1 MKQITV
7 EAYEDES
14 RPQGGH
20 AVILLHGL
28 DVVSER
34 PSFRLKPVD
43 AVADARGTQRAR
55 PMSPLAVRKTHQGV
69 ELLVGPEVV
78 ANPLLLSGTPVIIEL
93 PEAQVRGEFLWPSV
107 RPLLQPRRR
116 HVVVVKPR
124 RIEPDPAANENEVE
138 AEAEAAPIPD
148 LDQEVIAR
156 LLESEAAA
164 EPARAFEAT
173 ALAAAGEPDLPASA
187 TTVASE
193 PAAVPVPPPTD
204 ATSRDDAAAAE
215 AAAMASMAMAPA
227 LRPEAETDMRWIA
240 SHDPMVL
247 LRKWAFPA
255 VVLGSVLLAAGL
267 YTVWSRF
274 ALQVDDQSLQV
285 AAPRQPAVQ
294 AASPLQSAKPR
305 PAAATAAGSSKPDA
319 KAEAPSGGMAAGSRQ
334 SGGDKTAMAVAGP
347 GALKAAA
354 VPCTDPDIA
363 TEPLPGGHM
372 RIVVKSACRAGQA
385 VSLAYGGA
393 ELVRKIDNAG
403 NLDLTL
409 DCFAGADTPVD
420 VRMADGTTRR
430 LPVVAKD
437 LDRVSKVA
445 VLWKAPVELDL
456 NAFEYAARLNESGHV
471 SAARPSSLA
480 EAERQAAAGHRGRG
494 FMSSIA
500 GTATGDR
507 LAVYTF
513 VHAAEQ
519 ASGVVGLALD
529 YKSRGELA
537 TEPMCGKAALAE
549 VPFRLVMRPR
559 GGQVE
564 RHAGT
569 IAAAEC
575 GARIL
580 PAARLNQAT
589 IPALAIRK

>member
-1 MKQITV
+1 
-7 EAYEDES
+7 
-14 RPQGGH
+14 
-20 AVILLHGL
+20 
-28 DVVSER
+28 
-34 PSFRLKPVD
+34 
-43 AVADARGTQRAR
+43 
-55 PMSPLAVRKTHQGV
+55 MSPLAVRKTHQGV

-124 RIEPDPAANENEVE
+124 RIEPDPAANENELE

-148 LDQEVIAR
+148 LDREVIAR
-156 LLESEAAA
+156 LLENESAA

-173 ALAAAGEPDLPASA
+173 AAPGEPDQPASVA
-187 TTVASE
+187 SVASE
-193 PAAVPVPPPTD
+193 PATIPADPSATPAD

-215 AAAMASMAMAPA
+215 AAVRAPNA
-227 LRPEAETDMRWIA
+227 TAPPPPPEAETDMRWIA

-255 VVLGSVLLAAGL
+255 VVLGSALLVAGL
-267 YTVWSRF
+267 YTVWSRY
-274 ALQVDDQSLQV
+274 ALQIHEQSLQS

-294 AASPLQSAKPR
+294 AASPLQSATPR
-305 PAAATAAGSSKPDA
+305 PAATAAGSSKSDV
-319 KAEAPSGGMAAGSRQ
+319 KAEAPSGGMAAGTRQ
-334 SGGDKTAMAVAGP
+334 SGADKTAMAVTGP
-347 GALKAAA
+347 GALTAA
-354 VPCTDPDIA
+354 VPCTDPNIA
-363 TEPLPGGHM
+363 TEPLAGGRM
-372 RIVVKSACRAGQA
+372 RIEVKSACRAGQT

-403 NLDLTL
+403 NLDVAL
-409 DCFAGADTPVD
+409 DCFAGADTPVEI
-420 VRMADGTTRR
+420 RMADGTMRR

-456 NAFEYAARLNESGHV
+456 NAFEYAARLNEIGHV
-471 SAARPSSLA
+471 SAARPSSLD

-494 FMSSIA
+494 FMSSIS
-500 GTATGDR
+500 GTANGDR

-537 TEPMCGKAALAE
+537 AEPMCGKAALAE
-549 VPFRLVMRPR
+549 VPFRLVMRLR

-589 IPALAIRK
+589 MPALAIRK

>member
-43 AVADARGTQRAR
+43 AVADTRGTQRAR
-55 PMSPLAVRKTHQGV
+55 AMSPIAVRKTHQGV

-124 RIEPDPAANENEVE
+124 RIEPDPAANENVVE
-138 AEAEAAPIPD
+138 ADAEIPSIPD

-164 EPARAFEAT
+164 EPARAAQAT
-173 ALAAAGEPDLPASA
+173 AAAGEPDQPASDA
-187 TTVASE
+187 AVASE
-193 PAAVPVPPPTD
+193 PAPVPAPSPADPTL
-204 ATSRDDAAAAE
+204 RDDAPAAAE
-215 AAAMASMAMAPA
+215 VAALAAAA
-227 LRPEAETDMRWIA
+227 LPPVPRPEVATDMRWIA
-240 SHDPMVL
+240 SRDPMVL
-247 LRKWAFPA
+247 VRKWSFPA

-267 YTVWSRF
+267 YNTWTRY
-274 ALQVDDQSLQV
+274 ALPVVDQSLEV
-285 AAPRQPAVQ
+285 AAPRQPALQ
-294 AASPLQSAKPR
+294 AAPPLQSVASK
-305 PAAATAAGSSKPDA
+305 PAATIATSSSKPDA
-319 KAEAPSGGMAAGSRQ
+319 NAEAPSGGMAAGSRQ
-334 SGGDKTAMAVAGP
+334 SSGGDKTAMAVAAP
-347 GALKAAA
+347 GALTAAA
-354 VPCTDPDIA
+354 VPCSNLDIA
-363 TEPLPGGHM
+363 TEPLAGGRM
-372 RIVVKSACRAGQA
+372 RIAVKSACRAGQ
-385 VSLAYGGA
+385 VVTLAYGGA

-403 NLDLTL
+403 SLDLTL
-409 DCFAGADTPVD
+409 DCFAGADTPVE

-430 LPVVAKD
+430 LPVVTKD

-456 NAFEYAARLNESGHV
+456 NAFEYAARLNEIGHV
-471 SAARPSSLA
+471 SAARPSSLD
-480 EAERQAAAGHRGRG
+480 EAQRQAATGHRGRG

-500 GTATGDR
+500 DTATGDR

-513 VHAAEQ
+513 VYAAEQ

-529 YKSRGELA
+529 YKSRGDLA
-537 TEPMCGKAALAE
+537 AEPMCGKAPLAE
-549 VPFRLVMRPR
+549 VPFRLVMRLR

-589 IPALAIRK
+589 MPALAIRK